1 MSIDKLV
8 RASLFKMTIYEK
20 RGGRG
25 YGGTV
30 GWASEPAWAI
40 YEATRAGNPFQP
52 ERLRAQPWH
61 GRSFFYRTTA
71 EASLTVKNNAA
82 NPVSNTP
89 LSNPTEIVCN
99 RPNSARNGFPAAV
112 ASIDPICTLSTA
124 IRGLTATCE
133 ITVSTI
139 INVTHKAAGATKAV
153 KLRIRKSRTNKIT
166 PPQTIPIQCIR
177 PSEYPTIAPA

>member
-40 YEATRAGNPFQP
+40 YEATRAGRLIQP

-61 GRSFFYRTTA
+61 GHSFSYRTTA
-71 EASLTVKNNAA
+71 ETSLTLNNHTAT
-82 NPVSNTP
+82 PVSNTSP
-89 LSNPTEIVCN
+89 ANPTDIVCN
-99 RPNSARNGFPAAV
+99 RPNSATNG
-112 ASIDPICTLSTA
+112 
-124 IRGLTATCE
+124 
-133 ITVSTI
+133 
-139 INVTHKAAGATKAV
+139 
-153 KLRIRKSRTNKIT
+153 
-166 PPQTIPIQCIR
+166 
-177 PSEYPTIAPA
+177 